1 MTSESPT
8 LLVLAAGMGSRYG
21 GLKQLEAVGPAG
33 ETLMDYAIYDAVR
46 AGFSRV
52 VFLIRRDIA
61 EVFET
66 QIGSRYVGRV
76 EVVYAYQELGDLPE
90 GFSVPE
96 ERERPWG
103 TGHATWAAREVVGDS
118 PFAVINADD
127 FYGAETFSH
136 LLESL
141 AESYGADVSGKFFC
155 SMAGFRLAETLS
167 DHGNVSRGVCATSG
181 GLLKNVSEWTG
192 IGRGPEG
199 TVSGVSSEGQRRA
212 LTGEETA
219 SMNVWGFPA
228 GVFPLLEKSFVSFLN
243 EVGDMTKDE
252 FYLPSAVDEWIRQD
266 LATVRVRQTPCR
278 WMGVTY
284 KEDKPLVMEALS
296 ELVAEGAYP
305 AKLWG

>member
-1 MTSESPT
+1 MTSETPT
-8 LLVLAAGMGSRYG
+8 LLVLAAGMGARYG
-21 GLKQLEAVGPAG
+21 GLKQLEAVGPDG

-46 AGFSRV
+46 AGFSRI
-52 VFLIRRDIA
+52 VFLIRREIA

-66 QIGSRYVGRV
+66 QIGSRYAGRV
-76 EVVYAYQELGDLPE
+76 EVVYAFQELEDLPE
-90 GFSVPE
+90 GFTVPE

-127 FYGAETFSH
+127 FYGAETFSR
-136 LLESL
+136 LSESL
-141 AESYGADVSGKFFC
+141 AESEGAVPSGKLSC
-155 SMAGFRLAETLS
+155 SMAGFRLSETLS
-167 DHGNVSRGVCATSG
+167 EHGNVSRGVCAITDG
-181 GLLKNVSEWTG
+181 FLNTVSEWTG

-199 TVSGVSSEGQRRA
+199 TVSGINSEGQRLA

-243 EVGDMTKDE
+243 EVGDVTKGE
-252 FYLPSAVDEWIRQD
+252 YYLPAAVDEWIRQD
-266 LATVRVRQTPCR
+266 LASVRVQPTPCR

-284 KEDKPLVMEALS
+284 KEDKPRVIEVLS
-296 ELVAEGAYP
+296 ALVAEGA
-305 AKLWG
+305 WRQS